1 MAQVGSLNNNPFSF
15 NHNHNLNHGNS
26 NSLSQI
32 FHLQLPELITSTQIS
47 RSAASSACPSD
58 DSGIERTLNLSPS
71 SPFPEDTDSDDAQSF
86 ISFDVRRSTSQL
98 QMPHHPMKL
107 GPCHFGSA
115 VNYVE
120 SARLSPPGTCA
131 AVVEDNY
138 YPIASPRSNKPKV
151 KSGNRFQILSY
162 ERVTRLHYVL
172 SKTIPIHSR
181 YPGFPT
187 ITVKLHDLLREV
199 RGNLKAAGIPIRN
212 IRLNG
217 GAASYIIGQE
227 DYPVYNDIDVLVS
240 VDLSS
245 NSSTIQ
251 KVKSAVLDALIS
263 FLPEDR
269 MVETSQQYNIPSQR
283 QINSQFQSIPE
294 ACCDLQSDDNVPTVP
309 GSSQGMLPNS
319 PPVRTKSH
327 FSSTELRYID
337 NVKVNNIMNLNST
350 ESEFDKT
357 VELKLMDDITQNQC
371 SVQMLGVSRS
381 NIVECSCERQ
391 PNVPKPISF
400 SPSSFIYHGQQS
412 IYNTHS
418 PYNTLNVNAMNSI
431 QSSAST
437 PNGSSHSDGFS
448 LRESY
453 VYKQFRKFS
462 QDDDCWS
469 LLSLGFPSSDSK
481 VIEFKF
487 VDRMKRQFEFTVDSF
502 QIVLDP
508 LLTFYESNSGKC
520 ITPHFYPTIV
530 AESVSGSFSE
540 ALYHLENK
548 LIATTEPEMIRGGGL
563 LKYCRL
569 LVSGYKPAEGV
580 DVYTLEKYMSS
591 RFFID
596 FQDLSSQKVKLEAFL
611 ANHFADHEISS
622 KINYLRI
629 LYEVVSGST
638 ICLMSHEHFQTLNLI
653 GELLRYLIYYYY
665 YYFNRSSLSLE
676 WFAEKQNLVL
686 DKIYFGTQLFPVISR
701 SESYSKNC
709 FCFYKHNKSSSDLSM
724 IPLNVAKFSS
734 TNSNCNSTEISSST
748 KSTLDTD
755 NNPISDNIIK
765 EKTSEL
771 KSELHTE
778 CDKSSSTD

>member
-1 MAQVGSLNNNPFSF
+1 MAQVGSLNNNSF
-15 NHNHNLNHGNS
+15 LFNQHNLDHGNS
-26 NSLSQI
+26 NSLSKI
-32 FHLQLPELITSTQIS
+32 FHLQLPELITSTQIN
-47 RSAASSACPSD
+47 RSAPSSACPSD

-86 ISFDVRRSTSQL
+86 ISFDVRRSASQL
-98 QMPHHPMKL
+98 QMPHHPLKL

-115 VNYVE
+115 VNYVD

-131 AVVEDNY
+131 AAVDDNY
-138 YPIASPRSNKPKV
+138 YPVASPRSNKPEV

-162 ERVTRLHYVL
+162 ERVTKLHYVL

-187 ITVKLHDLLREV
+187 IMVKLHDLFKEV

-227 DYPVYNDIDVLVS
+227 DYPVYNDIDVLIS

-245 NSSTIQ
+245 NSSTFQ
-251 KVKSAVLDALIS
+251 KVKSAVLNALIS
-263 FLPEDR
+263 FLPEDKII
-269 MVETSQQYNIPSQR
+269 EPSQQHNIPSQP
-283 QINSQFQSIPE
+283 QINSS
-294 ACCDLQSDDNVPTVP
+294 CDLQSDDNVPTVP
-309 GSSQGMLPNS
+309 GRGQGMSPNS
-319 PPVRTKSH
+319 SPVTIKSH
-327 FSSTELRYID
+327 FSSTELRHID
-337 NVKVNNIMNLNST
+337 NVKVNNTINSNST
-350 ESEFDKT
+350 ETEFDKP
-357 VELKLMDDITQNQC
+357 VELKRMNDITQNQC
-371 SVQMLGVSRS
+371 GVQTLGISRP
-381 NIVECSCERQ
+381 NIVECSCQRQ
-391 PNVPKPISF
+391 RNNPKPIYF
-400 SPSSFIYHGQQS
+400 SPLSFMHPGQQS

-418 PYNTLNVNAMNSI
+418 PFNTLNVNAMYSI
-431 QSSAST
+431 QSSASA
-437 PNGSSHSDGFS
+437 PNSSSHSDGFS

-508 LLTFYESNSGKC
+508 LLTFYESNSGKS

-540 ALYHLENK
+540 AFYHLENK

-611 ANHFADHEISS
+611 ANHFAEHEISL

-629 LYEVVSGST
+629 LYQVVSGST

-653 GELLRYLIYYYY
+653 GELLRYLMYYYY
-665 YYFNRSSLSLE
+665 YYHFNRSSLSLE

-734 TNSNCNSTEISSST
+734 TNPNCNSTEIFSST
-748 KSTLDTD
+748 KSTFDTD
-755 NNPISDNIIK
+755 NDPTSDNIVE
-765 EKTSEL
+765 EKTNEL
-771 KSELHTE
+771 KLDLRTE
-778 CDKSSSTD
+778 CDESSSTD

>member
-1 MAQVGSLNNNPFSF
+1 MAQVGSLNNNSSLF
-15 NHNHNLNHGNS
+15 NHHNLDHGNS
-26 NSLSQI
+26 NSLSKI
-32 FHLQLPELITSTQIS
+32 FHLQLPELITSTQIN
-47 RSAASSACPSD
+47 RSAPSSACPSD

-86 ISFDVRRSTSQL
+86 ISFDVRRSASQL
-98 QMPHHPMKL
+98 QMPHHPLKL

-131 AVVEDNY
+131 AVVDDNY
-138 YPIASPRSNKPKV
+138 YPIASPKSNKPEV

-162 ERVTRLHYVL
+162 ERVTKLHYVL

-187 ITVKLHDLLREV
+187 IMVKLHDLFREV

-227 DYPVYNDIDVLVS
+227 DYPVYNDIDVLIS

-245 NSSTIQ
+245 NSSTFQ
-251 KVKSAVLDALIS
+251 KVKSAVLNALIS
-263 FLPEDR
+263 FLPEDKII
-269 MVETSQQYNIPSQR
+269 EPFQQHNIP
-283 QINSQFQSIPE
+283 N
-294 ACCDLQSDDNVPTVP
+294 
-309 GSSQGMLPNS
+309 
-319 PPVRTKSH
+319 
-327 FSSTELRYID
+327 
-337 NVKVNNIMNLNST
+337 
-350 ESEFDKT
+350 
-357 VELKLMDDITQNQC
+357 
-371 SVQMLGVSRS
+371 
-381 NIVECSCERQ
+381 
-391 PNVPKPISF
+391 
-400 SPSSFIYHGQQS
+400 
-412 IYNTHS
+412 
-418 PYNTLNVNAMNSI
+418 
-431 QSSAST
+431 
-437 PNGSSHSDGFS
+437 GFS

-502 QIVLDP
+502 QIVLDS
-508 LLTFYESNSGKC
+508 LLTFYESNSGKS

-540 ALYHLENK
+540 AFYHLENK

-580 DVYTLEKYMSS
+580 DVYTLERYMSS

-611 ANHFADHEISS
+611 ANHFAEHEISL

-629 LYEVVSGST
+629 LYQVVSGST

-653 GELLRYLIYYYY
+653 GELLRYLMYYYCY
-665 YYFNRSSLSLE
+665 YHFNRSSLSLE

-709 FCFYKHNKSSSDLSM
+709 FCFYKHNKSSTDLSM

-734 TNSNCNSTEISSST
+734 TNSNCNSTKIFSST
-748 KSTLDTD
+748 KSTFDTD
-755 NNPISDNIIK
+755 NDPISDNILE
-765 EKTSEL
+765 EKTNEL
-771 KSELHTE
+771 KLDLRTE
-778 CDKSSSTD
+778 CNESSSTD